1 MFNNVQTNL
10 KNTIYSPASPIQKSG
25 IIVIRIS
32 GPDIAKVLRSLGCGA
47 LTPREATLQSIYH
60 PETKDLI
67 DRCISIYY
75 KSPKSFTGEDVLEL
89 HIHGGKAVLDL
100 TMDALSKI
108 SNLRVADPGEFSMRA
123 FLNNKMDLAEVEG
136 LQSLIDSDTKAQHK
150 QALKQVSGELSLIYE
165 NWRKSLLQILTKVE
179 ASIDFPEE
187 EIPEDVLKNID
198 LQIKKMIDGISLYL
212 ENSKKGEKLSEG
224 LYIAILGPT
233 NAGKSSLINKISK
246 KDLAIVSSIEGTTR
260 DVIEIDLDIA
270 GYPVTIADTAGLRKS
285 ENEIENEGIR
295 RSIEKA
301 KTADLKIIVLDA
313 SKDFTTDPS
322 LKLAG
327 ENDLIIINKQDLV
340 SKNIPQKLDN
350 KKVISI
356 STKEN
361 KGIENLMSEI
371 TNFTKTFFIHTDNTP
386 IITKQRHRENLSK
399 AVECLKSIDLS
410 ADIVLSSEELRS
422 AANYLAS
429 ITGRIDVES
438 LLGEIFSS
446 FCIGK

>member
-10 KNTIYSPASPIQKSG
+10 KNTIYSPASPVQKSG

-32 GPDIAKVLRSLGCGA
+32 GPDIAKALRSLGCGA

-60 PETKDLI
+60 PETKELI
-67 DRCISIYY
+67 DRCITIYY

-165 NWRKSLLQILTKVE
+165 NWRKTLLQILTKVE

-187 EIPEDVLKNID
+187 EIPEDVLRNID
-198 LQIKKMIDGISLYL
+198 PKIKEIIEGISLYL

-224 LYIAILGPT
+224 LYVAILGPT

-260 DVIEIDLDIA
+260 DIIEIDLDIA
-270 GYPVTIADTAGLRKS
+270 GYPVTIADTAGLRES

-301 KTADLKIIVLDA
+301 KTADLKIIVLDG
-313 SKDFTTDPS
+313 SKDFTQDPS
-322 LKLAG
+322 LDLAG
-327 ENDLIIINKQDLV
+327 DNDLIVINKQDLV
-340 SKNIPQKLDN
+340 STDMPKKLDN
-350 KKVISI
+350 KKVLPISI
-356 STKEN
+356 KEN
-361 KGIENLMSEI
+361 KGIETLMSEI
-371 TNFTKTFFIHTDNTP
+371 TNFTKTFFINTDNTP

-399 AVECLKSIDLS
+399 AVECLQSIDLS

>member
-1 MFNNVQTNL
+1 MFNNAQKNL

-32 GPDIAKVLRSLGCGA
+32 GPDAKKVFLSLGCSSPE
-47 LTPREATLQSIYH
+47 PREATLQSIYH
-60 PETKDLI
+60 PNTKELI
-67 DRCISIYY
+67 DKCISIYY
-75 KSPKSFTGEDVLEL
+75 KAPRSFTGEDVLEL

-108 SNLRVADPGEFSMRA
+108 PNLRIADPGEFSMRA
-123 FLNNKMDLAEVEG
+123 FLNNKMDLTEVEG
-136 LQSLIDSDTKAQHK
+136 LQELIDSDTKAQHK
-150 QALKQVSGELSLIYE
+150 QALKKLSGELSFTYE
-165 NWRKSLLQILTKVE
+165 NWRKSLLNILTRVE

-187 EIPEDVLKNID
+187 EIPADVLRNTD
-198 LQIKKMIDGISLYL
+198 LKIKEVIDGISLYL

-260 DVIEIDLDIA
+260 DIIEIDLDIA
-270 GYPVTIADTAGLRKS
+270 GYPVTIADTAGLRES

-301 KTADLKIIVLDA
+301 KTADLKIIMLDG
-313 SKDFTTDPS
+313 SKDFAQEES
-322 LKLAG
+322 VKLAG
-327 ENDLIIINKQDLV
+327 ENDLIV
-340 SKNIPQKLDN
+340 VN
-350 KKVISI
+350 KKDLITSELPIKLENKKILYISI
-356 STKEN
+356 KESE
-361 KGIENLMSEI
+361 GIELLMSQVI
-371 TNFTKTFFIHTDNTP
+371 NFTQGFFVNTDNTP

-399 AVECLKSIDLS
+399 ALECLQNTDLS
-410 ADIVLSSEELRS
+410 ADIVLAAEELRS

>member
-32 GPDIAKVLRSLGCGA
+32 GPDIQEVLRSMGCGSPE
-47 LTPREATLQSIYH
+47 PREATLQSIYH
-60 PETKDLI
+60 PHTKELI
-67 DRCISIYY
+67 DKCISIYY
-75 KSPKSFTGEDVLEL
+75 KSPRSFTGEDVLEL

-108 SNLRVADPGEFSMRA
+108 QNLRVADPGEFSMRA

-136 LQSLIDSDTKAQHK
+136 LQDLIDSDTKAQHK
-150 QALKQVSGELSLIYE
+150 QALKKVSGELSLIYE
-165 NWRKSLLQILTKVE
+165 NWRKSLLHILTRVE

-187 EIPEDVLKNID
+187 EIPEDVLKNTD
-198 LQIKKMIDGISLYL
+198 LRIKEIIDGIKLYL

-260 DVIEIDLDIA
+260 DIIEIDLDIA
-270 GYPVTIADTAGLRKS
+270 GYPVTLADTAGLRES
-285 ENEIENEGIR
+285 ENEIENEGIK

-301 KTADLKIIVLDA
+301 KTADLKIIMLDG
-313 SKDFTTDPS
+313 SKDLTKEDS
-322 LKLAG
+322 IKLANA
-327 ENDLIIINKQDLV
+327 NDLIVINKQDLTTTELPKTLEGKRV
-340 SKNIPQKLDN
+340 LP
-350 KKVISI
+350 ISI
-356 STKEN
+356 KEN
-361 KGIENLMSEI
+361 KGIELLMSEI
-371 TNFTKTFFIHTDNTP
+371 TNFTKEFFVNTDNTP

-399 AVECLKSIDLS
+399 ALECLQNTDLN
-410 ADIVLSSEELRS
+410 ADIVLASEELRS

>member
-32 GPDIAKVLRSLGCGA
+32 GPDMQKVLHSLGCTA

-60 PETKDLI
+60 PNTKELI
-67 DRCISIYY
+67 DKCISIYY
-75 KSPKSFTGEDVLEL
+75 KSPRSFTGEDVLEL

-108 SNLRVADPGEFSMRA
+108 QNLRVADPGEFSMRA
-123 FLNNKMDLAEVEG
+123 FLNNKMDLTEVEG
-136 LQSLIDSDTKAQHK
+136 LQDLIDSDTKAQHK
-150 QALKQVSGELSLIYE
+150 QALKKLSGELSLIYE
-165 NWRKSLLQILTKVE
+165 NWRKSLLHILTRVE
-179 ASIDFPEE
+179 ASIDFPDE
-187 EIPEDVLKNID
+187 EIPADVLKNTD
-198 LQIKKMIDGISLYL
+198 LKIKEIIDGINLYL

-260 DVIEIDLDIA
+260 DIIEIDLDIA
-270 GYPVTIADTAGLRKS
+270 GYPVTIADTAGLRES

-301 KTADLKIIVLDA
+301 KTADLKIIMLDG
-313 SKDFTTDPS
+313 SKDFIKEES
-322 LKLAG
+322 IKLAG
-327 ENDLIIINKQDLV
+327 ENDLIVVNKQDL
-340 SKNIPQKLDN
+340 ITAELPLKLGNN
-350 KKVISI
+350 KVLPISI
-356 STKEN
+356 KEN
-361 KGIENLMSEI
+361 KGIDLLMSEI
-371 TNFTKTFFIHTDNTP
+371 TNFTKDFFANTDNTP

-399 AVECLKSIDLS
+399 ALECLQNTDLD
-410 ADIVLSSEELRS
+410 ADIVLASEELRS